1 MQSGVNL
8 LLHNNMNELDVLLDD
23 MASLQRQ
30 LDNINKKIA
39 LVKDGF
45 SYVVYFHHRFNP
57 QKVTRNNAYTAEKL
71 VNDRHFPDDGVW
83 VDLYTTNPNATIN
96 LEGPD
101 DDRLHIFNTEEE
113 LLIAVA
119 ALKGIEY

>member
-1 MQSGVNL
+1 MD
-8 LLHNNMNELDVLLDD
+8 ELDVLLDD

-30 LDNINKKIA
+30 LDNVNKKIR

-57 QKVTRNNAYTAEKL
+57 QKVTCNNAYVAEKL

-83 VDLYTTNPNATIN
+83 VSLYTTNPNANIN

-101 DDRLHIFNTEEE
+101 DDRLHIFETEEE
-113 LLIAVA
+113 FLIAVT
-119 ALKGIEY
+119 ALKSI